1 MQFTLTINQS
11 KALEWGLSAQQAMLF
26 SFLHQVPTWA
36 DARQIGDHTWFNIS
50 KTKIVKEM
58 PLLTDKPDTAYRM
71 MKQLAKADLLVMTSR
86 DNKTFIRLTAKAISW
101 NRLDGSENNPSP
113 GNGPS
118 SQGSENNPTSE
129 KNPSQVGKKS
139 EPGSENF
146 PTNQGTNDPTPTLSG
161 AREDVFQKAARLDDD
176 GVPAAGK
183 SHQFPMSL
191 DWVPNPEMFAAQ
203 CLRACLPTDTQ
214 YAPHQLA
221 KFTAHFADQP
231 HRRHGESAWIAK
243 LVDWVRNDIRRAKTA
258 EQHSPGV
265 RYASR
270 QESDAKRSERD
281 RIAARLA
288 NPNDDDWM
296 EGLFPDENAASG
308 ACESGVY
315 EAGSDLPQD
324 VADIVYD
331 RPDGSAGQAGGRYF
345 DGEVVDT
352 ANCQKP
358 GCSSGTNQSGGQRVA
373 AERGAPDCDA
383 QAAAGGLWDA

>member
-1 MQFTLTINQS
+1 MQFTVTINQA
-11 KALEWGLSAQQAMLF
+11 KALEWGLNAQQATLF
-26 SFLHQVPTWA
+26 AFVYECPSWA
-36 DARQIGDHTWFNIS
+36 RAVTTDNGVYFALA
-50 KTKIVKEM
+50 KTKIVEEL
-58 PLLTDKPDTAYRM
+58 PLLTDKPDTAYR
-71 MKQLAKADLLVMTSR
+71 LLKALEKNGVIELSSTNSITLV
-86 DNKTFIRLTAKAISW
+86 RLTEKGKTW
-101 NRLDGSENNPSP
+101 NKKLDGSEKYPT
-113 GNGPS
+113 
-118 SQGSENNPTSE
+118 SENNPTKGRKNIRAGSE
-129 KNPSQVGKKS
+129 KY
-139 EPGSENF
+139 
-146 PTNQGTNDPTPTLSG
+146 PTNQGTSNQTPTLSG
-161 AREDVFQKAARLDDD
+161 TREDIFQQAAQSDDD
-176 GVPAAGK
+176 GLPAAGK

-191 DWVPNPEMFAAQ
+191 DWVPNSEMFAAQ

-288 NPNDDDWM
+288 NPNDADWM
-296 EGLFPDENAASG
+296 EGLFPDKNTASG

-358 GCSSGTNQSGGQRVA
+358 GCSPGTNQSGGQRVA